1 MTIETAF
8 GRLLVELRAAS
19 QFTQA
24 DLALRAGIA
33 VGFVSLMERGQRS
46 PSIDTI
52 FRLANAFDVH
62 PEDLVK
68 RLRLNMDRKVE
79 VIAIRSQPTNVTN
92 PKRATDARALLA
104 TNVQQ
109 MRRVKGITQKELAG
123 LAEIHESYVSRVER
137 ADINASA
144 NVIQKLAEVLSV
156 PIDRLFAAR
165 SPEDLESLG
174 LR

>member
-1 MTIETAF
+1 MTIEKAF
-8 GRLLVELRAAS
+8 GKLLVELRAVS

-52 FRLANAFDVH
+52 FRVANAFDVH

-79 VIAIRSQPTNVTN
+79 VIAIRSQPMNVTN
-92 PKRATDARALLA
+92 PKRVTDARALLA
-104 TNVQQ
+104 TNVKQ
-109 MRRVKGITQKELAG
+109 MRSEKGITQKELAA
-123 LAEIHESYVSRVER
+123 LAGIHETYVSRVER
-137 ADINASA
+137 GEINASA
-144 NVIQKLAEVLSV
+144 DIIQKLADTLSV
-156 PIDRLFAAR
+156 PVARLFEAQ
-165 SPEDLESLG
+165 SVD
-174 LR
+174 